1 MPKKGPSRTALRK
14 SSAKLMSVPDQ
25 RTHIRACVVTI
36 YKRVAP
42 GLCARYGD
50 AFVEDEAAALE
61 RALWASA
68 NGDMEAYCDMTTI
81 ERRVL
86 AALETLAGTS

>member
-50 AFVEDEAAALE
+50 AFVEDEAQI
-61 RALWASA
+61 SA
-68 NGDMEAYCDMTTI
+68 T
-81 ERRVL
+81 
-86 AALETLAGTS
+86 AGSVDLCTVYHDRLLVPIQSTPS